1 MLKPIVDSAIENV
14 PSRYAL
20 VIGIAKRARQIVD
33 EAEQNGEILVEKPVG
48 LAVEEFLN
56 KDYEI
61 VEPPESDEAGES
73 APAQVFGQ
81 GFSLEEAE
89 EPAEDDPTDEH

>member
-33 EAEQNGEILVEKPVG
+33 EAEQNGDILVEKPVG
-48 LAVEEFLN
+48 LAVDEFLD
-56 KDYEI
+56 KDYAI
-61 VEPPESDEAGES
+61 VEPPESAEDEENS
-73 APAQVFGQ
+73 PTQVFGQ
-81 GFSLEEAE
+81 DYSLEESS
-89 EPAEDDPTDEH
+89 EDDSSDEH

>member
-33 EAEQNGEILVEKPVG
+33 EAEQDGDILIEKPVG
-48 LAVEEFLN
+48 LAVEEFLD
-56 KDYEI
+56 KEFKI
-61 VEPPESDEAGES
+61 VDPPETEDREACEGTS
-73 APAQVFGQ
+73 AQN
-81 GFSLEEAE
+81 FSLDSFSADDSTEEE
-89 EPAEDDPTDEH
+89 

>member
-33 EAEQNGEILVEKPVG
+33 EAEENGDILIEKPVG
-48 LAVEEFLN
+48 LAVEEFLD
-56 KDYEI
+56 KGYAI
-61 VEPPESDEAGES
+61 VEPSEPVEDGKY
-73 APAQVFGQ
+73 V
-81 GFSLEEAE
+81 
-89 EPAEDDPTDEH
+89 PAEALGEVFLAEDLSEDESEEE

>member
-33 EAEQNGEILVEKPVG
+33 EAEQDGDILIEKPVG
-48 LAVEEFLN
+48 LAVEEFLD
-56 KDYEI
+56 KEFKI
-61 VEPPESDEAGES
+61 VDPPEACEGTS
-73 APAQVFGQ
+73 AQN
-81 GFSLEEAE
+81 FSLDSFSADDSTEEE
-89 EPAEDDPTDEH
+89 